1 MRVLFVA
8 ALSVALLSTPA
19 AASMAAYCKQTRQ
32 FLAPVFRA
40 AIYHRERKVLQF
52 KREKGT
58 DSCFFKYPY
67 DEPRRDRCNSKVLSK
82 YPELDPLPK
91 SEDID
96 EEEANRFLL
105 KMAPIYSA
113 YCN

>member
-19 AASMAAYCKQTRQ
+19 AANMKAYCKQTRE

-52 KREKGT
+52 KREKGF
-58 DSCFFKYPY
+58 DSCSQKYP
-67 DEPRRDRCNSKVLSK
+67 RDKPSLDYCYFEVSSK
-82 YPELDPLPK
+82 YPMLDPLPK

-105 KMAPIYSA
+105 KMAPLYSA
-113 YCN
+113 YCK